1 MTSPIPYHRRPAYR
15 GILLVLVLLLP
26 LTWGLRHVQVSRVA
40 AGLEARQ
47 AALVGEALDAVEAD
61 FVRMEA
67 ELVQVAR
74 RWAADERIRRA
85 LRARRDEGA
94 ATDGLLV
101 DVFAALRVPERISVE
116 LYDPSPQLLAWHGFS
131 MPADEA
137 INTPRFLETP
147 QTTVVRDAD
156 WRAALV
162 VWWPIREGGQVLGGI
177 RALRLV
183 YQRVSEQNQYLR
195 HYSLG
200 DLWSRATGLNVQ
212 VDLAPDVTGEVPPTQ
227 GVRVLQGSDG
237 TVLARV
243 RIQPPDAE
251 RILETTRTR
260 YEQVMAFW
268 ALLLLGWV
276 MLGIWNGYRQTYHA
290 ARRAVQAPESGAAS
304 NGTTPGPA
312 LEPLLRRALGHFLL
326 AGLAWWGV
334 RYALV
339 ALDVPNRWQRGKLPL
354 APLYDPTH
362 LASTFGGGLMRSTGD
377 LLLTAVFA
385 VLFAVALL
393 NLAVLFRG
401 YAVRVWTRRGAPVR
415 MLGPGVLV
423 IAVIL
428 GLVYGLAL
436 VTRHAILDSTL
447 DYFARTGL
455 LPERLVLVV
464 FGALLLLTAALLM
477 LAVGGVWIVAGLV
490 GGRGDGER
498 RRSRRAFRVVV
509 GVSLGLVVLILLRI
523 GLDAGLGL
531 EGLVPW
537 PALLLCLAT
546 ALGLAGWSLVKQGDV
561 LELLTLRNVLLVVF
575 LLTGLLYG
583 LLYAGIDARRRAQM
597 LDAAAAVEGGRDPW
611 AEYAVTELLEDAATE
626 PMLQEALAHPPGPE
640 RTARMQR
647 AAAELL
653 RGSLISSLGTYDVT
667 LTVHDTAGVPLV
679 HHYEGEQVVYYAALD
694 PLSMQEFAWLT
705 QMYDEVGAPGLLVTP
720 KTGVREVDRLQ
731 YVGIAPVQ
739 PAGAPVPLGWVQVRA
754 EPRPFLRSGGI
765 PFPRVLLPTGY
776 GPLQGHLSVAHFRNG
791 VLTRSFGRSF
801 GRYRLDPAVQEA
813 LRTRPELWLTET
825 VKGQAYF
832 TYYQRQTDPAE
843 HRPTGG
849 PSLQMRV
856 LAVRMPAITLFD
868 HLYYLLRLTVAGLLL
883 ALPLYLGGFYA
894 RWRAGLIPASR
905 VQFRDKVL
913 NAFLAVG
920 IITVGVVG
928 FVGLQVSTANS
939 EQAIQSW
946 LEQHLERVEETLALE
961 ARGDEMPYR
970 VLERIP
976 IDSLAA
982 RVGLDL
988 NVYRQW
994 DLIRTSRPRLVR
1006 ERLIDE
1012 RLPIQV
1018 YDALYY
1024 EGYRFTVAREQVGR
1038 FPYTAGF
1045 RALPDEQ
1052 GAPRYVIA
1060 VPTLP
1065 EQERIEEEH
1074 ARTVAYLFGALLLLV
1089 VVVMLT
1095 ASLLANALAQPIA
1108 RLRAGLEAVARG
1120 RFEHSLPVDTR
1131 DEIGELVQT
1140 FNTMQQQLAES
1151 RRRLARQE
1159 RQLAWREMARQV
1171 AHEIKN
1177 PLTPMKLSV
1186 QHLRRAYMSLTA
1198 RGDEASGEAARFDQL
1213 FDRITTTLIEQ
1224 IDTLARIA
1232 NDFSTF
1238 ARLPTRILERV
1249 DLNAVV
1255 REAVALMQEEGGA
1268 VTITTDLDP
1277 EPLVLMADREEL
1289 RRIYINLLKNALQ
1302 AIPEGAAGTVHVVTR
1317 REAPDGPADGPGWA
1331 FSTVRDTGSGIPAD
1345 LRSRIFEPN
1354 FSTKTSGT
1362 GLGLA
1367 IVKKS
1372 VEELHGEIDFETE
1385 EQSGTIFRIRLP
1397 LAEE

>member
-40 AGLEARQ
+40 DAIELRQ
-47 AALVGEALDAVEAD
+47 AALVDEALDAVEAD

-227 GVRVLQGSDG
+227 GVRVLQGRDG

-268 ALLLLGWV
+268 AMLLLGWV
-276 MLGIWNGYRQTYHA
+276 MLGIWTGYRQTYHT
-290 ARRAVQAPESGAAS
+290 ARRAVQALEAGTAPGRASNEASNEAS
-304 NGTTPGPA
+304 NGACNEASSGASNGASSGASNEAPTDPSV
-312 LEPLLRRALGHFLL
+312 EPLLRRALGHFLL

-334 RYALV
+334 RYAFV

-393 NLAVLFRG
+393 NLAGLFRN
-401 YAVRVWTRRGAPVR
+401 YAVHRRARPAAAPISGSRGAPLR

-537 PALLLCLAT
+537 PALLLCLAA
-546 ALGLAGWSLVKQGDV
+546 ALGLAGWSLVKQGHV
-561 LELLTLRNVLLVVF
+561 LGLLTLRNVLLAVF

-720 KTGVREVDRLQ
+720 KTGLREVDRLQ

-739 PAGAPVPLGWVQVRA
+739 PAGVRAPLGWVQVRA

-825 VKGQAYF
+825 VKGQAYL

-988 NVYRQW
+988 NVYRHW

-1074 ARTVAYLFGALLLLV
+1074 ARTVAYLFGALL
-1089 VVVMLT
+1089 
-1095 ASLLANALAQPIA
+1095 
-1108 RLRAGLEAVARG
+1108 
-1120 RFEHSLPVDTR
+1120 
-1131 DEIGELVQT
+1131 
-1140 FNTMQQQLAES
+1140 
-1151 RRRLARQE
+1151 
-1159 RQLAWREMARQV
+1159 
-1171 AHEIKN
+1171 
-1177 PLTPMKLSV
+1177 
-1186 QHLRRAYMSLTA
+1186 
-1198 RGDEASGEAARFDQL
+1198 
-1213 FDRITTTLIEQ
+1213 
-1224 IDTLARIA
+1224 
-1232 NDFSTF
+1232 
-1238 ARLPTRILERV
+1238 
-1249 DLNAVV
+1249 
-1255 REAVALMQEEGGA
+1255 
-1268 VTITTDLDP
+1268 
-1277 EPLVLMADREEL
+1277 
-1289 RRIYINLLKNALQ
+1289 
-1302 AIPEGAAGTVHVVTR
+1302 
-1317 REAPDGPADGPGWA
+1317 
-1331 FSTVRDTGSGIPAD
+1331 
-1345 LRSRIFEPN
+1345 
-1354 FSTKTSGT
+1354 
-1362 GLGLA
+1362 
-1367 IVKKS
+1367 
-1372 VEELHGEIDFETE
+1372 
-1385 EQSGTIFRIRLP
+1385 
-1397 LAEE
+1397 